1 MKYHGN
7 KIVSIKLS
15 VSDLKV
21 LKEATDFFTNA
32 LFSQF
37 EEDSNYIENGDKKEM
52 ACKRI
57 FASIKRA
64 EDQRKEYALAL
75 AIRNQVE
82 ALREENEKLRD
93 CNEEY
98 RLANKYT

>member
-21 LKEATDFFTNA
+21 LEEATDFFTNA
-32 LFSQF
+32 IFSQF
-37 EEDSNYIENGDKKEM
+37 EEDSNYIENGDKKEL

-57 FASIKRA
+57 FAAIKGV
-64 EDQRKEYALAL
+64 Q
-75 AIRNQVE
+75 
-82 ALREENEKLRD
+82 
-93 CNEEY
+93 
-98 RLANKYT
+98 

>member
-7 KIVSIKLS
+7 KILSIKLS

-21 LKEATDFFTNA
+21 LKEATDFFTSA
-32 LFSQF
+32 IFSQF
-37 EEDSNYIENGDKKEM
+37 EEDSNYIENGDKKEL
-52 ACKRI
+52 ACRRI

-64 EDQRKEYALAL
+64 ETPNKQ
-75 AIRNQVE
+75 IE